1 MRVMKVLAVAVIV
14 FGSSGGALLAKD
26 KTATQAPAVAVG
38 PQYDSTH
45 VYVAPADLDS
55 FTSSLVATFGGTRSQ
70 PTTFSVTPTPSETT
84 FVFVFTPVGTF
95 SVFGFKTPIPYPFG
109 SERTGYLVTDMDAAV
124 RSAKAYDADIVVA
137 PFKDPIGRDVI
148 ISWPGGVHMQL
159 YWHTTAPNYAKLQTI
174 PENRVYVSS
183 ERADSFVRNFIAFSQ
198 GKVISDDRRAPGIE
212 IGRPNDTYRRV
223 RIESDFGK
231 VTVLATDGH
240 LPYPYGREIT
250 GLEVANL
257 SDTLTKAKAAG
268 ATVVVDPYT
277 ADGRRASIVA
287 FPGGYIAE
295 IHSSVSK

>member
-1 MRVMKVLAVAVIV
+1 
-14 FGSSGGALLAKD
+14 
-26 KTATQAPAVAVG
+26 
-38 PQYDSTH
+38 
-45 VYVAPADLDS
+45 
-55 FTSSLVATFGGTRSQ
+55 
-70 PTTFSVTPTPSETT
+70 
-84 FVFVFTPVGTF
+84 
-95 SVFGFKTPIPYPFG
+95 
-109 SERTGYLVTDMDAAV
+109 
-124 RSAKAYDADIVVA
+124 
-137 PFKDPIGRDVI
+137 
-148 ISWPGGVHMQL
+148 
-159 YWHTTAPNYAKLQTI
+159 
-174 PENRVYVSS
+174 
-183 ERADSFVRNFIAFSQ
+183 
-198 GKVISDDRRAPGIE
+198 
-212 IGRPNDTYRRV
+212 V